1 MQIYITENKEFYYI
15 GQRLIYYDTVVII
28 EKFIKHKRKNT
39 KENYLCVN
47 LKDIEYKTV
56 NYTVNV
62 ENLKYYIKVGE

>member
-39 KENYLCVN
+39 KEKYLCVR
-47 LKDIEYKTV
+47 LRDTKFKTV
-56 NYTVNV
+56 NYTLNV
-62 ENLKYYIKVGE
+62 DNLKYYKNLY

>member
-1 MQIYITENKEFYYI
+1 MQIYITENKEIYYT
-15 GQRLIYYDTVVII
+15 GQKLRYYDTYVII
-28 EKFIKHKRKNT
+28 RKFIKHKRKNT

-62 ENLKYYIKVGE
+62 DNLKYYIKVGE